1 MTDREEQLKRI
12 IRQMLQP
19 LRDIPLDIII
29 EAITDGCTIWPY
41 DGHARKELERIADL
55 SVAGINA
62 KGIEAGR
69 PNEVGNYCEPF
80 VIEAIRQAGG
90 KAQTPLTGSGRKKSS
105 GYPDIEAEILGK
117 PFYIEVKT
125 YNERNRDTAQ
135 RSFYISPSND
145 FKVTKDAYH
154 LVFAFCMEEVGA
166 SGRKRIYK
174 AKSCTVIDAHNLSC
188 DVKYEFNSDNRRLYG
203 TPEIIILRKDYP
215 V

>member
-19 LRDIPLDIII
+19 LRNIPLDIII
-29 EAITDGCTIWPY
+29 EAITGEYTIWPY
-41 DGHARKELERIADL
+41 DGHARKELEKIADL

-62 KGIEAGR
+62 EGIESRR

-80 VIEAIRQAGG
+80 VIEAIAQVGG
-90 KAQTPLTGSGRKKSS
+90 AAQMPLTASGKRKST
-105 GYPDIEAEILGK
+105 GYPDIEAEIL
-117 PFYIEVKT
+117 EVKT
-125 YNERNRDTAQ
+125 YNERNKDTTQ

-203 TPEIIILRKDYP
+203 APEVIILRKDYE

>member
-29 EAITDGCTIWPY
+29 EAITGEYTIWPY
-41 DGHARKELERIADL
+41 DGHAREELERIADL

-62 KGIEAGR
+62 EGIEAGR

-80 VIEAIRQAGG
+80 VSEAIKAVGG
-90 KAQTPLTGSGRKKSS
+90 EAQTPLTASGRRKST
-105 GYPDIEAEILGK
+105 GYPDIEADILKK

-125 YNERNRDTAQ
+125 YNERNRNTTQ

-145 FKVTKDAYH
+145 FKITKSAYH
-154 LVFAFCMEEVGA
+154 LIFAFCMEEVGN

-174 AKSCTVIDAHNLSC
+174 AKSCTAIDAHNLSC
-188 DVKYEFNSDNRRLYG
+188 DVKYEFNSDNRRMYG
-203 TPEIIILRKDYP
+203 TPEMIVFRKDYET
-215 V
+215 